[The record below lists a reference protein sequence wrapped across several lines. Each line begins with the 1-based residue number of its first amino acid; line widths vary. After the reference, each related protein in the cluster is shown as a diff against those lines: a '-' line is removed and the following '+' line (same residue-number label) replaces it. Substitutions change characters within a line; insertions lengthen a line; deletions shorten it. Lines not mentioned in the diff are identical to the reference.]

1 MKLKRIP
8 KPTQWFSEDSFSKPA
23 DFDESGC
30 IYCEPMLA
38 KEITKDT
45 EQDRCFKSSA
55 FYVEEKF
62 DGTRGILQFFDKN
75 ILELNDDCVPDTQR
89 GFTRCFSRRISKKT
103 NWFCENTDSVP
114 HLRDID
120 VPELAGTIIDGEMF
134 IDGRPFKDVAAALN
148 CSWDKAV
155 DRQRVLGKIT
165 FHAFDIL
172 RYKNINT
179 EKMPLY
185 KRKEY
190 LQRVVDKVHSPNLI
204 MVKYY
209 QEDGIEIHLYGKDY
223 KKLSHNK
230 EEYSELWKQVQK
242 QMPLHEK
249 GLKDSCWAKYKV
261 SKRAYYEFII
271 LTGGEGV
278 ILKPIDGKYYPGKRG
293 NEYLKVKKFLT
304 REVIVTGFIDPTVE
318 YNGGLPRDAWPY
330 WVNQKHVRMSIEK
343 MQNMSAKEL
352 KAEGYIPVTKFFYYD
367 QIGELEYGVILDD
380 PKALPVDKQFIVKK
394 LTLSN
399 GNTYDIVVVGECG
412 GITDEEREYISN
424 HQADT
429 IGKVIEVKANELFKD
444 TGKLR
449 HPRFLRFRE
458 DKNIEECTWENH
470 VGVSV

>member
-38 KEITKDT
+38 KEITKDA

-190 LQRVVDKVHSPNLI
+190 LQ
-204 MVKYY
+204 
-209 QEDGIEIHLYGKDY
+209 
-223 KKLSHNK
+223 
-230 EEYSELWKQVQK
+230 ELVW
-242 QMPLHEK
+242 
-249 GLKDSCWAKYKV
+249 
-261 SKRAYYEFII
+261 R
-271 LTGGEGV
+271 
-278 ILKPIDGKYYPGKRG
+278 
-293 NEYLKVKKFLT
+293 
-304 REVIVTGFIDPTVE
+304 
-318 YNGGLPRDAWPY
+318 
-330 WVNQKHVRMSIEK
+330 
-343 MQNMSAKEL
+343 
-352 KAEGYIPVTKFFYYD
+352 
-367 QIGELEYGVILDD
+367 
-380 PKALPVDKQFIVKK
+380 
-394 LTLSN
+394 
-399 GNTYDIVVVGECG
+399 
-412 GITDEEREYISN
+412 
-424 HQADT
+424 
-429 IGKVIEVKANELFKD
+429 
-444 TGKLR
+444 
-449 HPRFLRFRE
+449 
-458 DKNIEECTWENH
+458 
-470 VGVSV
+470 